1 MSYAT
6 YGKIGKKTSEKEVEL
21 NGKVFKIENIEDK
34 KSILLQATKSNTLL
48 VIDIN
53 AKWCGPC
60 KRIAPAYHDLSL
72 MYPNVIFAEEDV
84 DLGMSPDVTGVPCF
98 KFYSGLDSKGN
109 PVLLS
114 QVQGADLKM
123 VEKVI
128 LEYTQTSKDTVKK
141 VVPPVKSSHPKYG
154 IKM

>member
-6 YGKIGKKTSEKEVEL
+6 YGKIGKKSTEKEVEL
-21 NGKVFKIENIEDK
+21 NGNVFKITNMEDK
-34 KSILLQATKSNTLL
+34 KSILLQATKTNTLL

-60 KRIAPAYHDLSL
+60 KRVAPAYHDLSL
-72 MYPNVIFAEEDV
+72 KYPNVIFAEEDV

-98 KFYSGLDSKGN
+98 KFYSGLDSRGI
-109 PVLLS
+109 PLLLTE
-114 QVQGADLKM
+114 VQGADLNK
-123 VEKVI
+123 VEGVI
-128 LEYTQTSKDTVKK
+128 AEYTQTQKETGEKK
-141 VVPPVKSSHPKYG
+141 GPPSKSSHPHYG